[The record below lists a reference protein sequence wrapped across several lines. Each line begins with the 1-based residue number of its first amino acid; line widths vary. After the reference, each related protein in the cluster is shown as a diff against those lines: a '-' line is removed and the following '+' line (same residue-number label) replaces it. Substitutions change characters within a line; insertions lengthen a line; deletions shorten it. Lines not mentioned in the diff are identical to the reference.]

1 MPPEVWKKSGNRKPV
16 KLRPKFEKAVF
27 RKIFHDFA
35 LKTENIHILSI
46 TTDIVCI
53 ITHKLVYK
61 EVIYGQNRQKKYTK
75 IALNRLKF
83 GQNLYYGIL

>member
-16 KLRPKFEKAVF
+16 KLRPKFENAVF

-35 LKTENIHILSI
+35 LKTGNLYILSI
-46 TTDIVCI
+46 KTDIVCI

-61 EVIYGQNRQKKYTK
+61 EVRNGQNRQ
-75 IALNRLKF
+75 
-83 GQNLYYGIL
+83 